1 VPPPD
6 GRPRWRSPH
15 DREIARLA
23 IPAFGALIA
32 EPLYV
37 LTDTAI
43 VGHLGTPELGGLA
56 VASSILLTLYAV
68 FIFLAYGTTAA
79 VSRLVG
85 AGDQRAATAE
95 GVQALWLAL
104 GIGVVLTLVGLLFA
118 EPMVELM
125 GAEGAV
131 RANALL
137 YLRISLLGVPALLLT
152 LAGTGYLRGE
162 QDTVTPLVVA
172 AATAVANLVLEV
184 VLIFGFDLG
193 IGASALSTVLVQVC
207 GALAYLWRVGRSAR
221 AQEVGLRPHA
231 ASLRRLARVGV
242 DLLVRTAALRAALL
256 VTTAVAT
263 RMGDVDVAAQQIAFE
278 VWSFLALGLDAV
290 AIAGQALV
298 GRSLGA
304 GEGAGARSAGRR
316 MIEWGVALGVAF
328 GLLTIAVRGPLA
340 GVFTDD
346 AAVESLAAFLL
357 VWVGALQ
364 PVNAVAFVLDGVL
377 IGAGDLRFLAQAM
390 VGSLV
395 AYVPLAVAVGTTDA
409 GIGWL
414 WAALGVFMATRA
426 GALLAR
432 FAGDRWVVLG
442 ATRQNSVP
450 Q

>member
-1 VPPPD
+1 MRAVPPERPL
-6 GRPRWRSPH
+6 PRWRSPH

-43 VGHLGTPELGGLA
+43 VGHLGTPQLGGLA

-68 FIFLAYGTTAA
+68 FVFLAYGTTAA

-85 AGDQRAATAE
+85 AGDERAAAAQ
-95 GVQALWLAL
+95 GIQAMWLAL
-104 GIGVVLTLVGLLFA
+104 GIGVVVMVAGLVLAEPLVGLL
-118 EPMVELM
+118 

-131 RANALL
+131 RANALV

-162 QDTVTPLVVA
+162 QDTTTPLVVA
-172 AATAVANLVLEV
+172 ATTALANLVLES
-184 VLIFGFDLG
+184 VLIFGFDQG
-193 IGASALSTVLVQVC
+193 IGASALSTVLVQTG
-207 GALAYLWRVGRSAR
+207 GAVAYVWRVGRSAR
-221 AQEVGLRPHA
+221 AQEVGLRPHP
-231 ASLRRLARVGV
+231 ASVRRLARVGL

-263 RMGDVDVAAQQIAFE
+263 RLGTVEVAAHQVAFE

-298 GRSLGA
+298 GRALGA
-304 GEGAGARSAGRR
+304 GDATGARAAGRR
-316 MIEWGVALGVAF
+316 MIEWGVALGVVF
-328 GLLTIAVRGPLA
+328 GVALVAVRVPLA

-346 AAVESLAAFLL
+346 PAVEDLAAFLL
-357 VWVGALQ
+357 VWVGVLQ

-377 IGAGDLRFLAQAM
+377 IGAGDLRFLAAAM
-390 VGSLV
+390 VVSTV
-395 AYVPLAVAVGTTDA
+395 AYVPLAVAVAVADA

-414 WAALGVFMATRA
+414 WAVLGVFMATRGA
-426 GALLAR
+426 ALLAR
-432 FAGDRWVVLG
+432 FAADRWVVLG
-442 ATRQNSVP
+442 ATR
-450 Q
+450 